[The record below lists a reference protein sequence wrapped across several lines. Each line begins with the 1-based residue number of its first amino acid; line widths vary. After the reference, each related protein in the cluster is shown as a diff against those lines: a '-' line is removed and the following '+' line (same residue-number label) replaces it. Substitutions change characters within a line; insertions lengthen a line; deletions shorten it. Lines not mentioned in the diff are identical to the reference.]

1 MAEPKV
7 VAIVQ
12 ARMGSSRLPGKVLAD
27 LGGRPVLEWV
37 LRRASRAERI
47 EQVLVATTINPED
60 DAVARFCKEAGYD
73 CFRGSAFDVLDRYY
87 RAAQAS
93 GADVI
98 VRLTGDCPLID
109 PDLLDA
115 NVETFLAA
123 EPPLDFAA
131 NRLPGDRTLP
141 IGLDTEIC
149 TRAALER
156 AWAEAQ
162 QPHEREHVM
171 PYFYEHPQ
179 DFNILHM
186 RHEPDYGDYRWTVDT
201 PEDLELLRQV
211 VAHFDDDTFSWKAV
225 LALFEQQPALA
236 DVNAGVQ
243 HRDQTHLDERNG

>member
-1 MAEPKV
+1 MAERKV

-37 LRRASRAERI
+37 LRRAARAERI
-47 EQVLVATTINPED
+47 DQVMVATTINPED
-60 DAVARFCKEAGYD
+60 DALARFCKEAGYD

-87 RAAQAS
+87 RAAQAA

-115 NVETFLAA
+115 NIQTFLAA

-131 NRLPGDRTLP
+131 NRLPGDRTVP

-171 PYFYEHPQ
+171 PYFYEHPD
-179 DFNILHM
+179 DFNILHI
-186 RHEPDYGDYRWTVDT
+186 RPAPDYGPYRRTVDT

-211 VAHFDDDTFSWKAV
+211 VAHFDDDSFSWETV
-225 LALFEQQPALA
+225 LKLFEQQPELA
-236 DVNAGVQ
+236 ELNAGVQ
-243 HRDQTHLDERNG
+243 HRDQTHVDERHG

>member
-1 MAEPKV
+1 MAERKV

-37 LRRASRAERI
+37 LRRAGRAASI
-47 EQVLVATTINPED
+47 QQVMVATTINPED

-87 RAAQAS
+87 RAAGAA

-109 PDLLDA
+109 PGLLDA
-115 NVETFLAA
+115 AVETFLAA

-131 NRLPGDRTLP
+131 NRMPGDRTVP

-171 PYFYEHPQ
+171 PHFYEHPH

-186 RHEPDYGDYRWTVDT
+186 RHEPDYGHYRWTVDT

-211 VAHFDDDTFSWKAV
+211 VAHFDDDTFSWMDV
-225 LALFEQQPALA
+225 LELFEQQPELA
-236 DVNAGVQ
+236 ELNAGVQ
-243 HRDQTHLDERNG
+243 HRGQTHVDERHG

>member
-1 MAEPKV
+1 VAEPKV

-37 LRRASRAERI
+37 LRRAGRAERVD
-47 EQVLVATTINPED
+47 QVLVATTINPED

-87 RAAQAS
+87 QAADAA
-93 GADVI
+93 GADVV

-109 PDLLDA
+109 PGLLDENLGA
-115 NVETFLAA
+115 FLAA
-123 EPPLDFAA
+123 DPPLDFAA
-131 NRLPGDRTLP
+131 NRLPGDRTVP

-149 TRAALER
+149 TWDALQQ
-156 AWAEAQ
+156 AWAAAQ

-171 PYFYEHPQ
+171 PYFYEHPEQ
-179 DFNILHM
+179 FNILHM
-186 RHEPDYGDYRWTVDT
+186 RHDPDYGHYRWTVDT

-211 VAHFDDDTFSWKAV
+211 VAHFDDDTFSWKDV
-225 LALFEQQPALA
+225 LALFEEQPELA
-236 DVNAGVQ
+236 ELNAGVQ
-243 HRDQTHLDERNG
+243 HRDQHHVDKRDD